1 MQPIPRS
8 HSFRHPALVALAL
21 ALAFVGDP
29 RPSPAASTGTT
40 GLLTPQGS
48 GSSTPNGD
56 FISTTGGGLNTSY
69 RYFIEVP
76 PGVSRLVVEIF
87 DADVG
92 LGGGGED
99 DAGRDRQRGSGW
111 NTSAS
116 YSLRDPSGT
125 VQTTRFTTGNNTGP
139 TGSDNAWLTLY
150 NATGNSVADNFGTA
164 AYSNN
169 DGNNNWAGNWIESDN
184 GGGGATGGA
193 IQIVTGELRLEDD
206 VTGTPSIQREV
217 DLLGSPGL
225 NLASA
230 YLSFDFSTSNNLEDS
245 DDISVQVSGNG
256 GGSWTTLEQFSND
269 GSGSRSYDITG
280 FIANNTR
287 IRFIFVSG
295 YDAGTEFFF
304 VDDLQI
310 TDGVKTAGHWELRV
324 DQSSA
329 VTTGDDINALGIQ
342 AHDGNAGSGGTELNL
357 YYDSHSQ
364 FGVNP
369 DPDANTRSYALYPY
383 LTSGCSAS
391 KNDFDYDSDSGNTGS
406 LSFTSRTGTFT
417 QNYAS
422 GLLSEDDEWDRRTFS
437 GWTSDTLSSGYGI
450 WTAGLTI
457 NTYGSTS
464 GNYTHLWLGNFQ
476 AAANPPGANPTTNAF
491 RVYFASDA
499 VAAPLKPFLQQTAT
513 FSGCGLSGPN
523 PPTQGQTSC
532 FTVTVRVENPTAQ
545 AITFS
550 TPSNIVTAN
559 VPGGGAV
566 YAGGAQATPG
576 TTIVSEPLVGGT
588 GNITWNPGTV
598 AAGAAKSLS
607 YRVNV
612 TPVSNGQRIPI
623 TATPGSGNG
632 TRAQYLD
639 ETGNASQARA
649 TYLFGPLC
657 ELAVTED
664 LLTHAVVSS
673 FRASRA
679 DGGGVLL
686 EWETAS
692 EAGTAGFYLK
702 RWDEGARRWA
712 PVNRELLAGL
722 LHAPQGGAYR
732 FVDDGASP
740 SELLIYRLEEVEAG
754 GQRRTF
760 GPFRAEVDQD
770 RTDPRGSDVVY
781 ERAAHAAKRRAERP
795 EKPSGLQTQSAA
807 VLAIADGAH
816 LSVRETG
823 LYYLSTADVAAWL
836 GLSEVN
842 AAAMITKGSLA
853 LTRAGQPVAWYPDRN
868 QAKPALGKASA
879 PGARGLFFYGEA
891 PDSLYTGVTVYRL
904 QAGQSGV
911 IMSAQPAETAPA
923 AEGGTFLETLHT
935 ERDAF
940 PAPVISPD
948 PESDYWFWEFLQ
960 GDDPTFGHRTFLL
973 DAPGVSSADGGMLAV
988 TLHGATASGATNE
1001 HQATVS
1007 LNGTALGGTQWTGI
1021 ASHTAELPVPAGL
1034 LLETGNQL
1042 EVTAQTGG
1050 GAPFSI
1056 YYADGFDLTYQR
1068 KFLATGNALAFT
1080 AGGSPE
1086 VSVSGFS
1093 SPAVRLIDVTDPL
1106 QPLWISGA
1114 AVEADKASGFRL
1126 SFTPPAEGRYL
1137 ATAAL
1142 KSPVAVRPWSAPS
1155 LRRVLNQAEYLVV
1168 APAGLRGAAENLAS
1182 LRRAQGLASLVVD
1195 LDQIS
1200 DEFGGGVLTPHA
1212 IRAFLGY
1219 AWASWRLAPRYV
1231 ALAGEG
1237 TLDYRNLLGFGDN
1250 LVPPLMVQAAG
1261 GLFPSDNLLGD
1272 LDADGLPEMAV
1283 GRIPVL
1289 SAQELDAYTKKI
1301 SAYEAAPAAGWTGS
1315 ALLLADAADGGA
1327 DFAADGDRIAAQIP
1341 AGYSVERID
1350 LSAVPLSTARSQLL
1364 SALDEGVALI
1374 NYLGHGALDRLASD
1388 GLLTNADVPG
1398 LANGLRLPVL
1408 TAMTCAVNRF
1418 AVPGFPALGELL
1430 VKSPAGGAAGVWG
1443 PTGLSVHGE
1452 ALLLATHFYHAT
1464 DERLGDRILSA
1475 IARFKELGGDPA
1487 LPRIYDLLGDPALG
1501 LKAPALPA
1509 PTPSGSG
1516 E

>member
-1 MQPIPRS
+1 M
-8 HSFRHPALVALAL
+8 
-21 ALAFVGDP
+21 
-29 RPSPAASTGTT
+29 
-40 GLLTPQGS
+40 
-48 GSSTPNGD
+48 
-56 FISTTGGGLNTSY
+56 
-69 RYFIEVP
+69 
-76 PGVSRLVVEIF
+76 
-87 DADVG
+87 
-92 LGGGGED
+92 
-99 DAGRDRQRGSGW
+99 
-111 NTSAS
+111 
-116 YSLRDPSGT
+116 
-125 VQTTRFTTGNNTGP
+125 
-139 TGSDNAWLTLY
+139 
-150 NATGNSVADNFGTA
+150 
-164 AYSNN
+164 
-169 DGNNNWAGNWIESDN
+169 
-184 GGGGATGGA
+184 
-193 IQIVTGELRLEDD
+193 
-206 VTGTPSIQREV
+206 
-217 DLLGSPGL
+217 
-225 NLASA
+225 
-230 YLSFDFSTSNNLEDS
+230 
-245 DDISVQVSGNG
+245 
-256 GGSWTTLEQFSND
+256 
-269 GSGSRSYDITG
+269 
-280 FIANNTR
+280 
-287 IRFIFVSG
+287 
-295 YDAGTEFFF
+295 
-304 VDDLQI
+304 
-310 TDGVKTAGHWELRV
+310 
-324 DQSSA
+324 
-329 VTTGDDINALGIQ
+329 
-342 AHDGNAGSGGTELNL
+342 
-357 YYDSHSQ
+357 
-364 FGVNP
+364 
-369 DPDANTRSYALYPY
+369 
-383 LTSGCSAS
+383 
-391 KNDFDYDSDSGNTGS
+391 
-406 LSFTSRTGTFT
+406 
-417 QNYAS
+417 
-422 GLLSEDDEWDRRTFS
+422 
-437 GWTSDTLSSGYGI
+437 
-450 WTAGLTI
+450 
-457 NTYGSTS
+457 
-464 GNYTHLWLGNFQ
+464 
-476 AAANPPGANPTTNAF
+476 
-491 RVYFASDA
+491 
-499 VAAPLKPFLQQTAT
+499 
-513 FSGCGLSGPN
+513 
-523 PPTQGQTSC
+523 
-532 FTVTVRVENPTAQ
+532 
-545 AITFS
+545 
-550 TPSNIVTAN
+550 
-559 VPGGGAV
+559 
-566 YAGGAQATPG
+566 
-576 TTIVSEPLVGGT
+576 
-588 GNITWNPGTV
+588 
-598 AAGAAKSLS
+598 
-607 YRVNV
+607 
-612 TPVSNGQRIPI
+612 
-623 TATPGSGNG
+623 
-632 TRAQYLD
+632 
-639 ETGNASQARA
+639 
-649 TYLFGPLC
+649 
-657 ELAVTED
+657 
-664 LLTHAVVSS
+664 
-673 FRASRA
+673 
-679 DGGGVLL
+679 
-686 EWETAS
+686 
-692 EAGTAGFYLK
+692 
-702 RWDEGARRWA
+702 
-712 PVNRELLAGL
+712 NRELLAGL

-732 FVDDGASP
+732 FVDDGSSP
-740 SELLIYRLEEVEAG
+740 SEPQIYRLEEVEAG

-760 GPFRAEVDQD
+760 GPFRAEVDWE
-770 RTDPRGSDVVY
+770 RPDPRSGDAVY
-781 ERAAHAAKRRAERP
+781 ERAAHAATRRAERP
-795 EKPSGLQTQSAA
+795 EKPSGLQIHSAA
-807 VLAIADGAH
+807 ALAIADGAH

-853 LTRAGQPVAWYPDRN
+853 LTRAGQPVAWYPDRDEG
-868 QAKPALGKASA
+868 KPVLGRKAGAS
-879 PGARGLFFYGEA
+879 GARGLFFYGEA

-923 AEGGTFLETLHT
+923 AEGGTFLETRHT

-940 PAPVISPD
+940 PAPVISPN

-960 GDDPTFGHRTFLL
+960 GNDPTFGHRTFSL
-973 DAPGVSSADGGMLAV
+973 DAPGVSSADSGMLAV
-988 TLHGATASGATNE
+988 TLHGATASGVTDE

-1068 KFLATGNALAFT
+1068 KFLAVGNTLAFT

-1093 SPAVRLIDVTDPL
+1093 SPAVRLIDVTAPL

-1195 LDQIS
+1195 LDQIA
-1200 DEFGGGVLTPHA
+1200 DEFGGGLLTPHA

-1301 SAYEAAPAAGWTGS
+1301 SAYEAAPAADWTGS
-1315 ALLLADAADGGA
+1315 ALLLADATDGGA
-1327 DFAADGDRIAAQIP
+1327 DFAADGDRIASQIP

-1374 NYLGHGALDRLASD
+1374 NYLGHGALDRLASE

-1398 LANGLRLPVL
+1398 LVNGSRLPVL

-1430 VKSPAGGAAGVWG
+1430 VKSPSGGAAGVWG

-1487 LPRIYDLLGDPALG
+1487 LPRIYDLLGDPALR